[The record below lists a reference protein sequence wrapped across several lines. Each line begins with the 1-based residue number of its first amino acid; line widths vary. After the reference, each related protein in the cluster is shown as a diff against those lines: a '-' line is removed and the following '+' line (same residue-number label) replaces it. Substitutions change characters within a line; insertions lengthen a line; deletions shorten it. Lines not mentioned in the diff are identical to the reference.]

1 MQRFNDGVLETVPG
15 QEVKLNMQQVQH
27 AKQETGRSL
36 YLNEPPLYQ
45 LLVSRKKAVIDLRE
59 DHLSRCV
66 RSRGRRSEVR
76 EG

>member
-1 MQRFNDGVLETVPG
+1 
-15 QEVKLNMQQVQH
+15 MQQVQH
-27 AKQETGRSL
+27 AKQETGSSL